1 MNTIVALIVFVV
13 GVLVIETFAAP
24 PSDYRA
30 ALVDE
35 KSFPQNDVL
44 ARKSNVFAH
53 GHGHGFVKPVEEQ
66 EKGPVKI
73 IFYKQSQGPTESEFQ

>member
-1 MNTIVALIVFVV
+1 MNTIVPLIVFVV
-13 GVLVIETFAAP
+13 GVLVIETYAAP

-53 GHGHGFVKPVEEQ
+53 GHGFVKPVEEQ